1 MFLRK
6 IEFRNIGSYGNKI
19 TTLEF
24 PKDGCIIQ
32 LKGRSGSGKSTLLS
46 LPTLLYY
53 GKLNGV
59 NKSQVA
65 NRTNQHGWIRG
76 EINHNGSEYVIERS
90 FQPNDLKI
98 YKDGRDVEIVGA
110 KDGQDYIEENIINIP
125 FQIFGNVV
133 SLNLNTFKS
142 FVSMTASEKK
152 QIIDNIFNLDM
163 VNTIHDLVRKD
174 MRDKT
179 QQIQTA
185 GSIIDQIRANITTAE
200 EELNNHKEVNE
211 REREEEKQRL
221 TNEIEKATEEFN
233 EVYGKINSIKSQS
246 TKYVEAKNLL
256 TKGRL
261 EVERNIKEIEKKI
274 QLFNEDKCP
283 LCHTPFDTDNFEDV
297 RERLNKAAKKEQ
309 NSLTEVKDKEDKV
322 DECVRKFN
330 DLIQEQTN
338 KLNDLRMQLTR
349 HKVTLNG
356 LSNLNESQTDGSAVT
371 KMIDRYKDEVDRYTE
386 DIGEKKGDME
396 VLGILEQIYGKD
408 GVKKTILGNYI
419 PYINTNIKDILVK
432 LSFPY
437 DLQFTDEFDTIL
449 TYLGEEIPI
458 STLSTGERKRVD
470 IAVLCVILKLIKH
483 RYPSI
488 NILYLDET
496 LSSLDLQTSNEV
508 IKYLK
513 GLSEE
518 MKMTIIIVSHNQ
530 LNSGY
535 IDRDIMVTKT
545 GGFSELSEETY

>member
-6 IEFRNIGSYGNKI
+6 IEFRNIGSYGNRL

-297 RERLNKAAKKEQ
+297 RERLNKAAEKEQ
-309 NSLTEVKDKEDKV
+309 NNLTEVKDKEGKV

-330 DLIQEQTN
+330 ELIQEQTD

-356 LSNLNESQTDGSAVT
+356 LNNLNESQTDGSAVT

-396 VLGILEQIYGKD
+396 VLSILEQIYGKD

-419 PYINTNIKDILVK
+419 PYINTNIKDILIK

-518 MKMTIIIVSHNQ
+518 MKITIIIVSHNQ

-545 GGFSELSEETY
+545 GGFSELFEETY

>member
-6 IEFRNIGSYGNKI
+6 IEFRNIGSYGNRL

-90 FQPNDLKI
+90 FQPNSLKI

-185 GSIIDQIRANITTAE
+185 GNIIDQIRANITTAE

-261 EVERNIKEIEKKI
+261 EIERNIKEIEKKI
-274 QLFNEDKCP
+274 RLFNEDKCP

-356 LSNLNESQTDGSAVT
+356 LNNLNESQTDGFAVT

-396 VLGILEQIYGKD
+396 VLSILEQIYGKD

-419 PYINTNIKDILVK
+419 PYINTNIKDILIK

-518 MKMTIIIVSHNQ
+518 MKITIIIVSHNQ
-530 LNSGY
+530 LNSEY

>member
-76 EINHNGSEYVIERS
+76 EINHNGSKYVIERS
-90 FQPNDLKI
+90 FQPNSLKI

-211 REREEEKQRL
+211 REREEEKKRL

-297 RERLNKAAKKEQ
+297 RERLNKAAEKEQ
-309 NSLTEVKDKEDKV
+309 NNLTEVKDKEGKV

-330 DLIQEQTN
+330 ELIQEQTD

-356 LSNLNESQTDGSAVT
+356 LNNLNESQTDGSAVT

-396 VLGILEQIYGKD
+396 VLSILEQIYGKD

-419 PYINTNIKDILVK
+419 PYINTNIKDILIK

-530 LNSGY
+530 LNSEY

>member
-6 IEFRNIGSYGNKI
+6 IEFRNIGSYGNRL

-152 QIIDNIFNLDM
+152 QIIDNIFNLDV

-211 REREEEKQRL
+211 REREEEKKRL

-356 LSNLNESQTDGSAVT
+356 LNNLNESQTDGSAVT

-396 VLGILEQIYGKD
+396 VLSILEQIYGKD

-419 PYINTNIKDILVK
+419 PYINTNIKDILIK

-530 LNSGY
+530 LNSEY

>member
-98 YKDGRDVEIVGA
+98 YKDGRDVETVGA

-356 LSNLNESQTDGSAVT
+356 LNNLNESQTDGSAVT

-396 VLGILEQIYGKD
+396 VLSILEQIYGKD

-419 PYINTNIKDILVK
+419 PYINTNIKDILIK

-530 LNSGY
+530 LNSEY

>member
-90 FQPNDLKI
+90 FQPNSLKI

-297 RERLNKAAKKEQ
+297 RERLNKAAEKEQ
-309 NSLTEVKDKEDKV
+309 NNLTEVKDKEGKV

-330 DLIQEQTN
+330 ELIQEQTD

-356 LSNLNESQTDGSAVT
+356 LNNLNESQTDGSAVT

-396 VLGILEQIYGKD
+396 VLSILEQIYGKD

-419 PYINTNIKDILVK
+419 PYINTNIKDILIK

-518 MKMTIIIVSHNQ
+518 MKITIIIVSHNQ
-530 LNSGY
+530 LNSEY

-545 GGFSELSEETY
+545 GGFSELSEDTY

>member
-90 FQPNDLKI
+90 FQPNSLKI
-98 YKDGRDVEIVGA
+98 YKDGRDVEVVGA

-297 RERLNKAAKKEQ
+297 RERLNNAAEKEQ
-309 NSLTEVKDKEDKV
+309 NNLTEVKDKEGKV

-356 LSNLNESQTDGSAVT
+356 LNNLNESQTDGFAVT

-419 PYINTNIKDILVK
+419 PYINTNIKDILTK

-545 GGFSELSEETY
+545 AGFSELSEETY